1 MQVDPLIYY
10 FYYIVFLLSKCQLR
24 DRFTPL
30 LHLHEKFAREYVC
43 VRAYVCRGCCNIKRE
58 LKWTLE
64 SGWSGR
70 DYGGVK
76 SFDLSRSTTKP
87 TK

>member
-1 MQVDPLIYY
+1 MCACL
-10 FYYIVFLLSKCQLR
+10 
-24 DRFTPL
+24 
-30 LHLHEKFAREYVC
+30 C
-43 VRAYVCRGCCNIKRE
+43 VRAYVCRGCCNIIMRE
-58 LKWTLE
+58 LKLTPE

-70 DYGGVK
+70 DYGVAK